1 MLGYLACSQDVAY
14 EAKTIPGGLDILRV
28 ELDWERDMDELGYP
42 LEGLKVLDFSRV
54 LAGPFAGR
62 MLCDLGADV
71 VKIEPPDGDVTRL
84 WGAVIANL
92 PGYYH
97 QQNAGKRNICID
109 LRADGARELVLRL
122 VQEADIVIENYRP
135 DVMPRLGLGYEALA
149 AVNPKVIMLSISG
162 FGHNGPESH
171 RPAYAPIVHAE
182 TGQMARQA
190 QRGGIPFRDLPLSV
204 ADTNASLHGLVG
216 LLSAV
221 IQRGRTGSG
230 QHIDIAMIDATVCTD
245 DQIHYAL
252 EDSEETGP
260 LPNYAWDTGAGPVLI
275 SADFRYLWHLL
286 TTQQG
291 VEDPTS
297 KDMALDD
304 KIRVRQEIATDYLSK
319 LDSWDAVE
327 AKMEEMNIAWG
338 VVRDP
343 TNIRDQATVKARGA
357 IVDID
362 DRAGGTRPITQS
374 PYRFSHAKSGVRGP
388 APHRGEHNQEVLTE
402 WIETAEFEIEALTAA
417 GVLQAE

>member
-1 MLGYLACSQDVAY
+1 MSDF
-14 EAKTIPGGLDILRV
+14 
-28 ELDWERDMDELGYP
+28 GYP

-71 VKIEPPDGDVTRL
+71 IKIEPPDGDVTRL
-84 WGAVIANL
+84 WGAVVADL

-109 LRADGARELVLRL
+109 LRADGAKELVYEL
-122 VQEADIVIENYRP
+122 VKKADVLIENYRP
-135 DVMPRLGLGYEALA
+135 DVMPRLGIGYDDLA
-149 AVNPKVIMLSISG
+149 AINPRLIMLSISG

-190 QRGGIPFRDLPLSV
+190 QRGDIPFRDLPLSV

-221 IQRGRTGSG
+221 IQRERTNRG
-230 QHIDIAMIDATVCTD
+230 QHIDIAMVDATVCTD

-252 EDSEETGP
+252 EDSEGTGP
-260 LPNYAWDTGAGPVLI
+260 LPNNAWETGAGPVLI

-286 TTQQG
+286 TTEQG
-291 VEDPTS
+291 INDPTS
-297 KDMALDD
+297 KETPLDE
-304 KIRVRQEIATDYLSK
+304 KIRIRREIVSEYL
-319 LDSWDAVE
+319 LALETWEDVE
-327 AKMEEMNIAWG
+327 AKMAGMNLAWG
-338 VVRDP
+338 IVRDP
-343 TNIRDQATVKARGA
+343 KDIREQATVKARGA
-357 IVDID
+357 IVEVD
-362 DRAGGTRPITQS
+362 DRAGGTRLVTQS
-374 PYRFSHAKSGVRGP
+374 PYRFSDAKSGVRGP
-388 APHRGEHNQEVLTE
+388 APYRGEHNHEVLKE
-402 WIETAEFEIEALTAA
+402 WLGSTDTHVDGLVTSGI
-417 GVLQAE
+417 LQAE